1 MAPTVA
7 NRCVIRAVRA
17 PIREAAA
24 AASQPAC
31 PPPITITSKE
41 IMVLLVPERPGPNK
55 VPRPAPDVSRE
66 TSLLKYQAAPAQG
79 QARLWDCFAAL
90 LADAEITE
98 NDVENILHVHPTRQP
113 PKGPRRKPQLLGN
126 QLQRAGR
133 SGIDGSVERGR
144 GFPQRVALALAGDK
158 SGFAGLEI
166 VVGKLREGGNQAIQ
180 SGAGERRNFKE
191 LLCGPNSLRYRT

>member
-1 MAPTVA
+1 MPARSAIRPIRPSRASISRTRWPLPSPPIAGLQDMAPTVA

-24 AASQPAC
+24 AASQPAW

-41 IMVLLVPERPGPNK
+41 IMGLLVPERPGPNK
-55 VPRPAPDVSRE
+55 VPMPAPDVSRE

-98 NDVENILHVHPTRQP
+98 NDVENVL
-113 PKGPRRKPQLLGN
+113 
-126 QLQRAGR
+126 
-133 SGIDGSVERGR
+133 
-144 GFPQRVALALAGDK
+144 
-158 SGFAGLEI
+158 
-166 VVGKLREGGNQAIQ
+166 
-180 SGAGERRNFKE
+180 
-191 LLCGPNSLRYRT
+191 